1 MQLLYDKIVQVSLKQ
16 LSKLVPALESGS
28 YNRIKQSNINANSW
42 RKRNYNDG
50 KIDWKMSSESIYN
63 LIRALA
69 KPYSGAHFI
78 HKDKEY
84 TVWKSEVL
92 YNKNSNIEPGKVL
105 FVDDCGITV
114 KTADA
119 SIKLKKIEPK
129 INILEGAYL

>member
-1 MQLLYDKIVQVSLKQ
+1 MLILSIKI
-16 LSKLVPALESGS
+16 
-28 YNRIKQSNINANSW
+28 RNIQFGN
-42 RKRNYNDG
+42 
-50 KIDWKMSSESIYN
+50 
-63 LIRALA
+63 
-69 KPYSGAHFI
+69 
-78 HKDKEY
+78 
-84 TVWKSEVL
+84 EVL